1 MNDNLEDNRPVSPRS
16 SWLIALAVV
25 GSLLL
30 LVVSFLLLRTTAG
43 VGGVATGI
51 VLSIAATLFFAQRA
65 GHSWHR
71 QLWTAAR
78 TMTIVL
84 LVWSLVSSGRYVLH
98 NNGDTSGQRMTSWG
112 RNHGL
117 GFVID
122 RLETAVY
129 SQPPAKQPAKDLGL
143 ALPAAAATT
152 TTETASSTPS
162 TTHSDS
168 AAAATSTTIP
178 ADQPPAPLKTYFAPA
193 LAGEGQ
199 WLPAASAGGHV
210 AMWATSLRPLQQFG
224 EVVASMV
231 VIKQSYVRAAMFN
244 GSELPGGQWTR
255 GNKIPKALYSS
266 LTGVMNGGFRL
277 SQSFGGYMT
286 EGKVVQTLIDGR
298 ATLAID
304 HSGKIKIGEYGR
316 DLTNDGTWET
326 LRQNLVLMVDGGQS
340 GLERAKRDHIFWGAE
355 YGGVMYDS
363 RSAICT
369 IGDGSLAYVMA
380 DKVNAEQMAG
390 LLINVGCVTAMQL
403 DVNGDWPNFLLYEHG
418 VDGKLTPHRLDKRM
432 SGNPQRYV
440 NGSTKEFFG
449 FFDSALVPAG
459 SVLDK

>member
-1 MNDNLEDNRPVSPRS
+1 MSPRRR
-16 SWLIALAVV
+16 WTVAPKIAGAT
-25 GSLLL
+25 LL
-30 LVVSFLLLRTTAG
+30 LVVSLALFHKTAG
-43 VGGVATGI
+43 GGGVATGV
-51 VLSIAATLFFAQRA
+51 VLSIAATIFFARRNA
-65 GHSWHR
+65 HSPRR

-84 LVWSLVSSGRYVLH
+84 LVWSLVSSGRYVL
-98 NNGDTSGQRMTSWG
+98 NDNGDTTGQRMTSWG

-122 RLETAVY
+122 RMETAVY
-129 SQPPAKQPAKDLGL
+129 SNPPAKEPAKDLGL
-143 ALPAAAATT
+143 ALPSAPVTATPDSA
-152 TTETASSTPS
+152 TASTD
-162 TTHSDS
+162 TIKSDP
-168 AAAATSTTIP
+168 APAVTSTTIQ
-178 ADQPPAPLKTYFAPA
+178 ADQPPAPRKTYFAPA
-193 LAGEGQ
+193 LTNEGQ
-199 WLPAASAGGHV
+199 WLSAATAGGHV
-210 AMWATSLRPLQQFG
+210 AMWATSLRPLPEFG
-224 EVVASMV
+224 GVVASMV
-231 VIKQSYVRAAMFN
+231 VIEQSYVRAAMFN

-304 HSGKIKIGEYGR
+304 RHGHITIGEYGR

-369 IGDGSLAYVMA
+369 LSDGSLAYVMA
-380 DKVNAEQMAG
+380 DKVNAAQMAE

-403 DVNGDWPNFLLYEHG
+403 DVNGAWPNFLLYEHG
-418 VDGKLTPHRLDKRM
+418 ADGTLTPHRLDKRM
-432 SGNPQRYV
+432 TGNPQRYV